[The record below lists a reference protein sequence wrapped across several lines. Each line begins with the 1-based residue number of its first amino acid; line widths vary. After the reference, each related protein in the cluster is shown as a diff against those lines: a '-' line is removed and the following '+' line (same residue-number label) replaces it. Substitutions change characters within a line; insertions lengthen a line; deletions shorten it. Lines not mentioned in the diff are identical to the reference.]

1 MLSLSSFSQADTTK
15 VLLPTKIA
23 RQVAQDL
30 IRYDGCKLELKLTQ
44 EKIIKLQER
53 EVQKDTIIKLLN
65 DKDENN
71 KYIIHQQELQI
82 GQYEHLTDDLQK
94 ELKGQRNKTF
104 LYKKYFL
111 LNEEKWISD
120 CDFSYED
127 MAAEALSSNP
137 ID

>member
-30 IRYDGCKLELKLTQ
+30 IRYDGCKQELKLTQ
-44 EKIIKLQER
+44 EKVVKLEQR

-71 KYIIHQQELQI
+71 KYIIRQNELQI
-82 GQYEHLTDDLQK
+82 GQYEHMTDDLQK
-94 ELKGQRNKTF
+94 EIRGQRNKLF
-104 LYKKYFL
+104 FYKVLSF
-111 LNEEKWISD
+111 IS
-120 CDFSYED
+120 
-127 MAAEALSSNP
+127 LSSLVYF
-137 ID
+137 IK

>member
-30 IRYDGCKLELKLTQ
+30 LRYDGCKLELKLTQ
-44 EKIIKLQER
+44 EKIIKLEER

-65 DKDENN
+65 DKDSNN

-82 GQYEHLTDDLQK
+82 GQYEHMTDDLQK
-94 ELKGQRNKTF
+94 ELRKSRTKTF
-104 LYKKYFL
+104 LYKVGTFL
-111 LNEEKWISD
+111 G
-120 CDFSYED
+120 
-127 MAAEALSSNP
+127 MATSLFLF
-137 ID
+137 IK

>member
-1 MLSLSSFSQADTTK
+1 MLVSFLMLSLSSFSQADTTK

-30 IRYDGCKLELKLTQ
+30 IRYDGCKQELKLTQ

-71 KYIIHQQELQI
+71 KYIIHQNELQI
-82 GQYEHLTDDLQK
+82 GQYEHMTDDLQK
-94 ELKGQRNKTF
+94 ELKASRTKTF
-104 LYKKYFL
+104 LYKVGTFVGL
-111 LNEEKWISD
+111 
-120 CDFSYED
+120 
-127 MAAEALSSNP
+127 ALALYLY
-137 ID
+137 